1 MLCLCGKPTNAFWR
15 CDQDPG
21 CGFSCPEDEARLYD
35 RAVKKFLA
43 TKQDRPKCCTV
54 TPEASERNYAKFGVS
69 LVPNGAS
76 RGCLLPNFGRPFFA
90 CPKEKD
96 GCTYFEWGDEAII
109 DVPLCQHGEPC
120 SLLEVMVENPNKGRW
135 FLCCPEF
142 KKNSC
147 GFFQWFKTSDWW
159 ELDGEKVNAE
169 FHRLDEENPFYAPR
183 SSSFERER
191 EKRLERVKSSI
202 RIIDEDG
209 VDVESVNLGCSL
221 VYYAEK
227 KL

>member
-15 CDQDPG
+15 CDQDPN
-21 CGFSCPEDEARLYD
+21 CGFSCPEDEAWLHD

-69 LVPNGAS
+69 LVPNRVYIDVLS
-76 RGCLLPNFGRPFFA
+76 SGCSFPNFGRPSFT
-90 CPKEKD
+90 CPKGED
-96 GCTYFEWGDEAII
+96 GCAYFEWGDEVII
-109 DVPLCQHGEPC
+109 DLPLCQHGEPC
-120 SLLEVMVENPNKGRW
+120 SLLKVWVEGPNKGRW

-142 KKNSC
+142 KENSC

-159 ELDGEKVNAE
+159 ELDGKKVDDE
-169 FHRLDEENPFYAPR
+169 FRRLDEENPFPASL

-191 EKRLERVKSSI
+191 QRHLERLDIKK
-202 RIIDEDG
+202 
-209 VDVESVNLGCSL
+209 VDPDSW
-221 VYYAEK
+221 
-227 KL
+227 